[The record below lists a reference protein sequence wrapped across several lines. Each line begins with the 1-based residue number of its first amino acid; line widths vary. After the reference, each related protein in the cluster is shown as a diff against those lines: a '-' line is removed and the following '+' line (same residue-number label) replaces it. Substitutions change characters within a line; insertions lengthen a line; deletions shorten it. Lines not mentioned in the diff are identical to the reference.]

1 MRGPGLLTAQA
12 AQERDAPDDEQL
24 GLWAGQ
30 FYYPLCQRSRE
41 ILQLSRVGFKSFILI
56 KLVSL
61 YFFAS

>member
-1 MRGPGLLTAQA
+1 MTAQA
-12 AQERDAPDDEQL
+12 AEEGDAPDDEQL
-24 GLWAGQ
+24 GLGAGQ